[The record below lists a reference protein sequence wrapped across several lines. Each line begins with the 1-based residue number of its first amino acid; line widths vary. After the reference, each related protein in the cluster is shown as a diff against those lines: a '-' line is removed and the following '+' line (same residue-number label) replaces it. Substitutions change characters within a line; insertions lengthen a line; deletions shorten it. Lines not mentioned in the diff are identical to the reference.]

1 MSKFALLL
9 ATSFVAL
16 GSVAHAA
23 DDTTTTTP
31 PARTHGKPTLS
42 ATSNAQLRQSDV
54 PSVKTDPDGAQSVKA
69 KADADMASR
78 DARDGDKR
86 PRLQVQ
92 RQNLKGDDA
101 KRAIAAH
108 TNPNTIDH
116 DTAYGDMDHT
126 EQVTDLKLTLKK

>member
-1 MSKFALLL
+1 MSKFALFL
-9 ATSFVAL
+9 AASLVAL
-16 GSVAHAA
+16 GSAAHAA
-23 DDTTTTTP
+23 DDTAAQP
-31 PARTHGKPTLS
+31 NKKPTLS
-42 ATSNAQLRQSDV
+42 ATSNAQLRQADV
-54 PSVKTDPDGAQSVKA
+54 PSVKTDPDGANSVKA
-69 KADADMASR
+69 KADADMAAR
-78 DARDGDKR
+78 DARGGDKR

-108 TNPNTIDH
+108 ANPNTIDH

>member
-1 MSKFALLL
+1 MSKSALLL
-9 ATSFVAL
+9 AASLVAL

-23 DDTTTTTP
+23 DDTTTTS
-31 PARTHGKPTLS
+31 AKLHKKPTTLS
-42 ATSNAQLRQSDV
+42 TSTNAQLRATDV
-54 PSVKTDPDGAQSVKA
+54 PSVKTDPDGAESVKA
-69 KADADMASR
+69 RADADMAAR
-78 DARDGDKR
+78 DARDSDKR

-101 KRAIAAH
+101 KRAIAAR

>member
-9 ATSFVAL
+9 AASLVAL
-16 GSVAHAA
+16 GSAAHAA
-23 DDTTTTTP
+23 DDTAATAAKP
-31 PARTHGKPTLS
+31 NKKPTLS
-42 ATSNAQLRQSDV
+42 ATSNAQLRQADV
-54 PSVKTDPDGAQSVKA
+54 PSVKTDPDGANSVKA
-69 KADADMASR
+69 KADADMAAR
-78 DARDGDKR
+78 DARGGDRR

-108 TNPNTIDH
+108 ANPNTIDH

>member
-9 ATSFVAL
+9 AASLVAL
-16 GSVAHAA
+16 GSAAHAA
-23 DDTTTTTP
+23 DDTTAKP
-31 PARTHGKPTLS
+31 LKKPTLS
-42 ATSNAQLRQSDV
+42 TSANAQLRQSDV
-54 PSVKTDPDGAQSVKA
+54 PSVKSDPDGAQSVKA
-69 KADADMASR
+69 KADADMAAR
-78 DARDGDKR
+78 DARDSDKR

-92 RQNLKGDDA
+92 RQNLKGDEA

-108 TNPNTIDH
+108 ANPNTIDH